1 MYRTNVRIFVLV
13 MGILNDIEHTIV
25 ESDKSIEIVSTIL
38 EDYNC
43 QSIACI
49 NDKRW
54 EIQPFELNSL
64 FGSFN
69 LEYVIEYNKNH
80 KKDRFIVEQLIDK
93 YIVNLSLFGLDK
105 YYIKYKSIANID
117 IFKEVILF
125 LYCNIVYTKHF
136 KNDIEDT
143 ANNFYKNTRTHA
155 INSDKILNNIIPGAD
170 PNCVY
175 SNVYVSAKFF
185 ITEIEI
191 QIGAGGISDI
201 ITFNFLRK

>member
-25 ESDKSIEIVSTIL
+25 ESDKSIEIISTIL

-69 LEYVIEYNKNH
+69 LEYIIKYNKNH

-93 YIVNLSLFGLDK
+93 YMVSISLNGLDK
-105 YYIKYKSIANID
+105 YYIKYKSIVNID

-136 KNDIEDT
+136 KNDIEYT
-143 ANNFYKNTRTHA
+143 ANNFYKNAHIHDIA
-155 INSDKILNNIIPGAD
+155 SDKILNNIIPGVD
-170 PNCVY
+170 LNCVY
-175 SNVYVSAKFF
+175 SNVYVNAKFF
-185 ITEIEI
+185 ASEIEI

-201 ITFNFLRK
+201 IAFNFVKK